1 TLVMVQCFSGAFGN
15 VLFEGGDPAAAAVE
29 RKIAG
34 FFAAPRERAAAG
46 CTPEVDEAEYHD
58 FTSYFFA
65 ALSGRDRV
73 GRKVSG
79 ADYNRDGRV
88 SMDEAFCYTLINDIS
103 IDVPVCTSDIFL
115 RKAVTTPDPK
125 VFEAS
130 YKDVLSWTTP
140 AQRAALEQLS
150 VKLKLDGDDRA
161 HTVYQHLF

>member
-65 ALSGRDRV
+65 ALTGRDRV
-73 GRKVSG
+73 GRKVTG

-88 SMDEAFCYTLINDIS
+88 GMDEAYAYSLAHDIS
-103 IDVPVCTSDIFL
+103 IDTPTCTSDYFL
-115 RKAVTTPDPK
+115 RRFVPAVDTE
-125 VFEAS
+125 VFQSAYAS
-130 YKDVLSWTTP
+130 
-140 AQRAALEQLS
+140 ARA
-150 VKLKLDGDDRA
+150 
-161 HTVYQHLF
+161 